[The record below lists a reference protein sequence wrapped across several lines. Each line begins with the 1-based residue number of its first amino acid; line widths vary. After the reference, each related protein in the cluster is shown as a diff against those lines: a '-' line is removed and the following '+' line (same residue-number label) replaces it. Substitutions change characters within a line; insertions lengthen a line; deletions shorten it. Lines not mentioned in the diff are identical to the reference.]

1 MLPALA
7 TALQLSTFTPAS
19 NARAARAT
27 AGVWMQEVEASIEV
41 SADAETSMDMA
52 AAVPEKNERFKAI
65 SLNAL
70 DEWAERFP
78 RLKVEAKDIKL
89 ASLIFPFK
97 ARSAQPCAPSAHA
110 HSALAAP
117 PVRSL
122 HGQLLS
128 ASKRADRC
136 TSALSLRPSLACQA
150 SPYLVEE
157 LIDWGMKVRT
167 AHTHARTVGVGET
180 GGAGLRASAASPSTA
195 AAPRRPPPIH
205 LSSTGAARLPTAP
218 AHTPHRATSRTI
230 RSTGWSSRRWTCSR
244 RTTAQRS

>member
-1 MLPALA
+1 MKMLRLLMLPALA

-97 ARSAQPCAPSAHA
+97 ARSSWVSETSVKSA
-110 HSALAAP
+110 
-117 PVRSL
+117 RS
-122 HGQLLS
+122 
-128 ASKRADRC
+128 
-136 TSALSLRPSLACQA
+136 
-150 SPYLVEE
+150 
-157 LIDWGMKVRT
+157 
-167 AHTHARTVGVGET
+167 
-180 GGAGLRASAASPSTA
+180 
-195 AAPRRPPPIH
+195 
-205 LSSTGAARLPTAP
+205 
-218 AHTPHRATSRTI
+218 
-230 RSTGWSSRRWTCSR
+230 SSRGQSMACSI
-244 RTTAQRS
+244 

>member
-1 MLPALA
+1 MKMLRLLMLPALA
-7 TALQLSTFTPAS
+7 TALQLSTFTPVS

-97 ARSAQPCAPSAHA
+97 ARSARSPVHPVHARTAPSLQHPCDLCTASYFMHRSAQAAAPLHLPCAP
-110 HSALAAP
+110 
-117 PVRSL
+117 
-122 HGQLLS
+122 
-128 ASKRADRC
+128 
-136 TSALSLRPSLACQA
+136 PSLPGLAV
-150 SPYLVEE
+150 P
-157 LIDWGMKVRT
+157 GR
-167 AHTHARTVGVGET
+167 GVD
-180 GGAGLRASAASPSTA
+180 
-195 AAPRRPPPIH
+195 
-205 LSSTGAARLPTAP
+205 
-218 AHTPHRATSRTI
+218 
-230 RSTGWSSRRWTCSR
+230 
-244 RTTAQRS
+244 